1 MSDAIPSKEPA
12 AAVRRSRISLIWL
25 IPLVAAVIAAWLGWR
40 TVSQEGSTVT
50 LTFRGADGLAAGQ
63 TRVRHKAVE
72 LGQVE
77 TIRLSDDMSHVIVTM
92 KMRREADPY
101 LTDNARF
108 WVVRPRIASGSLSGI
123 ETLVSGSYIEMDPG
137 TRGGERTTE
146 FTGLE
151 QPPGV
156 RTGEPGRTFTVN
168 AQRLGSLGPGAPVFY
183 RDITVGEVLG
193 YDIGDGTGPVAV
205 QLFVRAPFDG
215 FVRHGTHFWNA
226 SGLSVQI
233 GSEGVH
239 VEVASLQAVLSGGV
253 AFDSPRRSKA
263 DAQEAAPG
271 TEFPLFNNY
280 SEAQASGYSTKLAFV
295 TYFESSVRGLA
306 RGAPVEFFGIQV
318 GTVSSVALELNPAT
332 GDARVRVRLEVQ
344 PERIMSEDEVKT
356 DDTVESTRRLVQR
369 GMRAQLQT
377 ASYLTGQRVVALD
390 FLPNARPADVTM
402 EGGDIV
408 LPSQGGGLDNILVA
422 ASDIAGKLDRLPLD
436 QIGQNL
442 NGALRSATG
451 AMASVQDLVKKA
463 DAGLTPT
470 LRRLPE
476 ITASLQDAAAKAG
489 RTFGSIEASYGNN
502 SQFQRELERAM
513 TQVGDTA
520 RSIRLL
526 ADFLDRHPEAL
537 VRGRG
542 GLAATR

>member
-1 MSDAIPSKEPA
+1 MSDLPPSKEPA

-40 TVSQEGSTVT
+40 TVSQQGSVVT
-50 LTFRGADGLAAGQ
+50 LSFRGADGLTAGQ

-72 LGQVE
+72 LGEVE
-77 TIRLSDDMSHVIVTM
+77 TIRLSEDMSHVIVTVR
-92 KMRREADPY
+92 MRREAEPY
-101 LTDNARF
+101 LTEKARF
-108 WVVRPRIASGSLSGI
+108 WVVRPRLSSGSLAGI

-137 TRGGERTTE
+137 GRDGERRLE

-156 RTGEPGRTFTVN
+156 RTGEPGRTFTVK
-168 AQRLGSLGPGAPVFY
+168 AQRIGSLGPGAPVFY

-193 YDIGDGTGPVAV
+193 YDIGDGTGPVDV
-205 QLFVRAPFDG
+205 QLFIRAPYDG

-233 GSEGVH
+233 GGEGVH

-253 AFDSPRRSKA
+253 AFDSPRRSRP
-263 DAQEAAPG
+263 DAAEAEAG
-271 TEFPLFNNY
+271 TEFPLYNSFG
-280 SEAQASGYSTKLAFV
+280 EAQASGYSTKLSFV
-295 TYFESSVRGLA
+295 TYFESSVRGLS

-318 GTVSSVALELNPAT
+318 GTVSNVALELNPAT
-332 GDARVRVRLEVQ
+332 GDARVRVQLEVQ
-344 PERIMSEDEVKT
+344 PERIMDQDAAKA
-356 DDTVESTRRLVQR
+356 DDALEGTRRLVQR

-390 FLPNARPADVTM
+390 FVANPRPADVVV
-402 EGGDIV
+402 EGDSIV

-422 ASDIAGKLDRLPLD
+422 VNDIAGKLDRLPLD

-442 NGALRSATG
+442 NGALRSASG
-451 AMASVQDLVKKA
+451 AMASVQDLMKKA

-476 ITASLQDAAAKAG
+476 ITAGLQETVARAG
-489 RTFGSIEASYGNN
+489 RTVGSIETSYGNN

-537 VRGRG
+537 VRRRAGV
-542 GLAATR
+542 AATR